1 MNKIRVLLAD
11 DQTLITQSF
20 KIVLETTTDDIRV
33 VGTAK
38 NGFEVLDFLK
48 ISPVDVVLMDV
59 RMPDMDGVEAA
70 RLVRRDHPVVQV
82 IMLTTFDDDNYVKS
96 ALQYGVAGYLL
107 KDISTDELVKAVRAA
122 MRGPL
127 LLSPKVAERISAGSQ
142 QEELCSLLAG
152 ELSRREIEILRLVA
166 LGYGNKDIAESLA
179 MAIQSVKNTL
189 SRIYLKIGVENRK
202 EARHVAWEVGICRPD
217 EAFRP

>member
-1 MNKIRVLLAD
+1 MDKIRVLLAD

-20 KIVLETTTDDIRV
+20 KIVLETTTDDIQV

-48 ISPVDVVLMDV
+48 ISPVDVILMDV

-107 KDISTDELVKAVRAA
+107 KDISTDELVNAVRAA
-122 MRGPL
+122 MRGPV
-127 LLSPKVAERISAGSQ
+127 LLSPKVAERISSGSR
-142 QEELCSLLAG
+142 QEELRSLAS

-166 LGYGNKDIAESLA
+166 RGFENKDIAESLS
-179 MAIQSVKNTL
+179 MAEQSVKNTL

-202 EARHVAWEVGICRPD
+202 EARRVAWELGICRPD

>member
-1 MNKIRVLLAD
+1 MDKIRVLLAD

-48 ISPVDVVLMDV
+48 INPVDVVLMDV
-59 RMPDMDGVEAA
+59 RMPDMDGVEAS
-70 RLVRRDHPVVQV
+70 RLVRRDHPLVQV

-127 LLSPKVAERISAGSQ
+127 LLSPKVAERISASSR
-142 QEELCSLLAG
+142 QEELRYLAG

-179 MAIQSVKNTL
+179 MAKQSVKNTL

>member
-1 MNKIRVLLAD
+1 
-11 DQTLITQSF
+11 
-20 KIVLETTTDDIRV
+20 
-33 VGTAK
+33 
-38 NGFEVLDFLK
+38 VLDFLK

-82 IMLTTFDDDNYVKS
+82 IMLTTFDDDSYVKS

-107 KDISTDELVKAVRAA
+107 KDISTDELVSAVRAA
-122 MRGPL
+122 MRGPV

-142 QEELCSLLAG
+142 QDDLRRLAG

-166 LGYGNKDIAESLA
+166 RGYENKEIAESLA
-179 MAIQSVKNTL
+179 MAEQSVKNTL

-202 EARHVAWEVGICRPD
+202 EARRVAWEVGICRPD
-217 EAFRP
+217 EAFQS

>member
-1 MNKIRVLLAD
+1 MDKIRVLLAD
-11 DQTLITQSF
+11 DQTLVTQSF
-20 KIVLETTTDDIRV
+20 KIVLETTTEDIQV

-48 ISPVDVVLMDV
+48 ISPVDIILMDV

-107 KDISTDELVKAVRAA
+107 KDISTDELVSAVRAA
-122 MRGPL
+122 MRGPI
-127 LLSPKVAERISAGSQ
+127 LLSPEVAERINTNSRQDEMLS
-142 QEELCSLLAG
+142 LAG
-152 ELSRREIEILRLVA
+152 ALSRREIEILKLVA
-166 LGYGNKDIAESLA
+166 RGYENKDIAGELA
-179 MAIQSVKNTL
+179 MAEQSVKNTL
-189 SRIYLKIGVENRK
+189 SRIYLKIGVKNRK
-202 EARHVAWEVGICRPD
+202 EARHIAWEVGICRPD
-217 EAFRP
+217 EAFRS